1 MKERK
6 HNYDTRI
13 LIGEHVFLNYRTC
26 IWATE
31 KIIIGN
37 YVTVGPDVFISD
49 NSHGRNDTLDELNM
63 PPRER
68 DHVSKGSIIIE
79 DNVWIGAKAC
89 ILGGV
94 TIGKGS
100 VIGAGSIVTKDIP
113 PYSIAVGNPAR
124 VLKTISR

>member
-6 HNYDTRI
+6 HNYDSRI
-13 LIGEHVFLNYRTC
+13 QIGDHMFLNYRTFV
-26 IWATE
+26 WATDS
-31 KIIIGN
+31 ISIGN

-49 NSHGRNDTLDELNM
+49 NSHDRNDTLDELNL

-68 DHVSKGSIIIE
+68 EHISKDPIVIE
-79 DNVWIGAKAC
+79 DNVWIGTKAC

-94 TIGKGS
+94 TIGKGA
-100 VIGAGSIVTKDIP
+100 VIGAGAIVTKDIP

-124 VLKTISR
+124 VVKIISH